1 MDYIT
6 LLQGIPPQ
14 LATFIVGALPIAE
27 TRAAVPLAL
36 GVYHLPLL
44 QALFFSVAGNVLA
57 AAGVVYGL
65 RFLYKRRQGKLG
77 IMDRLLQK
85 IFDRAE
91 RKFTQKYER
100 WGELALLIFVAV
112 PLPLTGAWT
121 GAVAAFLF
129 GIKPGKALLF
139 IALGVILSASI
150 MAAVSLGFITLF

>member
-1 MDYIT
+1 MNYLAYLND
-6 LLQGIPPQ
+6 IPPQ
-14 LATFIVGALPIAE
+14 LATLIVAALPVAE

-36 GVYHLPLL
+36 GAYHLPLS

-65 RFLYKRRQGKLG
+65 HFLYRRWQGKLG

-85 IFDRAE
+85 IFDRTE

-100 WGELALLIFVAV
+100 WGELALLFFVAV

-121 GAVAAFLF
+121 GAIAAFLF

-139 IALGVILSASI
+139 ISLGVILSAVI